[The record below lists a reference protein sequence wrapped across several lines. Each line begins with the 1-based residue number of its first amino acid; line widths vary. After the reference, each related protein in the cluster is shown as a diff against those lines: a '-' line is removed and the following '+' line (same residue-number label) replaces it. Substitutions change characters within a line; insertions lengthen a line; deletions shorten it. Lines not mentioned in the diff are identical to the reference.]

1 MDTGTGL
8 LMNGL
13 YWSAFGDIAYE
24 EVSLI
29 FRLSSSNWFSRS
41 SYCLCDRSWSADAVI
56 LTMGSE
62 QALLLF
68 DY

>member
-29 FRLSSSNWFSRS
+29 FRLRSSNWFSRS
-41 SYCLCDRSWSADAVI
+41 SYC

>member
-1 MDTGTGL
+1 
-8 LMNGL
+8 MNGL

-41 SYCLCDRSWSADAVI
+41 SYCLCDRS
-56 LTMGSE
+56 
-62 QALLLF
+62 
-68 DY
+68 